1 MSITVLTAYD
11 FNTARALTEAGVD
24 MILVGDSLAMVALG
38 YENTTLV
45 SVEEML
51 ICTAAVARGVQHCHP
66 ERSEGS
72 QCKRPAIIA
81 DLPYSAIYRHC
92 EERSDEAIHYSVT
105 EIVTTCKR
113 FIAAGADIIK
123 IENARPLSIEIIK
136 ALRAADI
143 RVMGHIGYT
152 PQDIELFAKSK
163 IIRDASVLM
172 QDARALVEAG
182 VESMVLEM
190 VPYEIARD
198 ITAAVNNGTTAIGLG
213 QGVCERGAG
222 VDIRVNEDAERANNA
237 EISQLR
243 KSRVPTI
250 GIGSGPYTTGQV
262 LVTDD
267 MLGRYNLI
275 NPKFL
280 RRYAQ
285 QYDETVTAIQ
295 AYIKDVQAGDFPRLE
310 ESYS

>member
-11 FNTARALTEAGVD
+11 FNTARALTEAGID

-51 ICTAAVARGVQHCHP
+51 MCTAAVVRGVKASVRDKKP
-66 ERSEGS
+66 V
-72 QCKRPAIIA
+72 IIA
-81 DLPYSAIYRHC
+81 DLPYSALMNR
-92 EERSDEAIHYSVT
+92 DTATPLAIT
-105 EIVTTCKR
+105 ETINHCKR
-113 FIAAGADIIK
+113 FIEAGADIIK
-123 IENARPLSIEIIK
+123 IENARKQSLELIRH
-136 ALRAADI
+136 LRSLGI

-152 PQDIELFAKSK
+152 PQDVELFAKSK

-172 QDARALVEAG
+172 RDAQALVEAG

-198 ITAAVNNGTTAIGLG
+198 ITKA
-213 QGVCERGAG
+213 
-222 VDIRVNEDAERANNA
+222 
-237 EISQLR
+237 LR
-243 KSRVPTI
+243 MPTI
-250 GIGSGPYTTGQV
+250 GIGSGPYTNGQV

-280 RRYAQ
+280 RRYAR
-285 QYDETVTAIQ
+285 QYDETVLAVK
-295 AYIKDVQAGDFPRLE
+295 AYISDVRGQEFPQLQ

>member
-1 MSITVLTAYD
+1 MTKALTVLTAYD
-11 FNTARALTEAGVD
+11 FNTARALEAAGVD

-45 SVEEML
+45 SVDEML
-51 ICTAAVARGVQHCHP
+51 MCTAAVARGVNS
-66 ERSEGS
+66 RSLRAEGEAIH
-72 QCKRPAIIA
+72 KPLIIA
-81 DLPYSAIYRHC
+81 DLPYAAIMDRHAAT
-92 EERSDEAIHYSVT
+92 RLAMT
-105 EIVTTCKR
+105 ETINHCQR

-123 IENARPLSIEIIK
+123 IENARPQSLELIRR
-136 ALRAADI
+136 LRTLGI

-163 IIRDASVLM
+163 IIRDADALM
-172 QDARALVEAG
+172 RDAKALVEAG

-198 ITAAVNNGTTAIGLG
+198 ITAALNVST
-213 QGVCERGAG
+213 V
-222 VDIRVNEDAERANNA
+222 
-237 EISQLR
+237 
-243 KSRVPTI
+243 

-285 QYDETVTAIQ
+285 QYDETVQ
-295 AYIKDVQAGDFPRLE
+295 AVKTYINDVQGGDFPTLG